1 MIVYRIFIYFFQPYT
16 VTLENYVP
24 ISSTLCF
31 QITQHGTP
39 TNKAFAAVD
48 TQKYV
53 LRQRRTRVWGCASV
67 ACGSNSQEEFECA
80 FKRVLTSMQSDVR
93 FTMEDTFQQDLPR
106 EELPEGRLK
115 KLVDNTL
122 KTYQVPCLQ

>member
-1 MIVYRIFIYFFQPYT
+1 MYIIYIFFSHSPLHWKTMCLYLYI
-16 VTLENYVP
+16 
-24 ISSTLCF
+24 TLCF
-31 QITQHGTP
+31 QISHHGTP
-39 TNKAFAAVD
+39 GNKAFAAVD

-53 LRQRRTRVWGCASV
+53 LRQRRTRVWGCATV
-67 ACGSNSQEEFECA
+67 DCGSLSQEQFECA

-115 KLVDNTL
+115 TLVDNTL
-122 KTYQVPCLQ
+122 KTYQVPCRQ